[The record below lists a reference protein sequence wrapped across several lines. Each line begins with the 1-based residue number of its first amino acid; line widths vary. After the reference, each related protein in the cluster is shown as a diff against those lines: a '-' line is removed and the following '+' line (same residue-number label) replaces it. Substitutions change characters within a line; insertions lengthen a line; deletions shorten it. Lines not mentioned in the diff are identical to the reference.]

1 MKETL
6 REVAVAVDKLTFTL
20 SGLELERYLK
30 WEKTL
35 PPEPPTAIGGGMTY
49 SFTPTSVGTVVVIES
64 WDGQKI
70 NVTDFDN
77 W

>member
-1 MKETL
+1 METL
-6 REVAVAVDKLTFTL
+6 KEAVVATDKFTFTL
-20 SGLELERYLK
+20 S
-30 WEKTL
+30 
-35 PPEPPTAIGGGMTY
+35 
-49 SFTPTSVGTVVVIES
+49 VGTVIEVES